1 MQLNINWHS
10 LLSLVFFFS
19 LLTASCDSKKP
30 ADKQTSRDIL
40 SSRTLGLAYLEE
52 NKLNEAEEEFLK
64 LIDLAPNEALGH
76 ANLGLVY
83 LRMGKYE
90 EAEENLKNAIELQP
104 GDPDISLILAKVY
117 ELNDQTEKS
126 VQLLNEIIKSNP
138 NHPKT
143 LYALSEFYEKSRDT
157 ESVSKRKEYLAV
169 LVAEVPENLVARLLY
184 IEVLI
189 QTDYSDEA
197 IAQLEDLIRIFPD
210 FPDEAREYY
219 DQTIE
224 FLREGDAV
232 AAFTPIKIFH
242 NFFKVSSPY
251 QAGIQELKG
260 PGGELIGFP
269 LITMGES
276 TGAFWFEGED
286 VLDAIKFTDVTSTVG
301 LDQINSTLSGN
312 NYQSSLAISDY
323 DGDGDLD
330 IYFARYKEPN
340 SEAENFLFKNDMGSY
355 SNILKESGIDHSD
368 AVRHAIFGDYDND
381 GFLDLYLITNS
392 ENKLYRNEGEGEFE
406 EIAEDAAVNDPG
418 LGNLALFFDYDH
430 EGDLDILL
438 ANPDANSLLRNNGNG
453 SFENVA
459 GTSGLSET
467 GKNTVDACFGDFD
480 DDGDLD
486 LFLANENGPYSL
498 MDNVRQGKFE
508 NVTVH
513 AGLENERSAI
523 SADAGDYNNDG
534 FLDLLVIE
542 GNSSSCNLYK
552 NKGDGTFE
560 KDLRSQEA
568 FNKLKGVEVKDIV
581 FFDFDNDGFED
592 ILIAGIPEKQGSR
605 GLFLFH
611 NDSLN
616 IFSDVSRLLPED
628 ALSGSRIIPGD
639 FNEDGD
645 QDIYLTD
652 IDGKLK
658 LLRNDGGNAN
668 HYLKLQLVGVRTGSS
683 KNNHFGIGSKVE
695 VRAGDLYQMKVVT
708 QPDMHFGLG
717 DRSGADV
724 VRILWTN
731 GTPQNIFTPRSDQ
744 DLIEEQEL
752 KGSCPFLYTWNG
764 HGYVFVKDMMW
775 RSALGMPL
783 GIMAE
788 DTKYAFGDASREY
801 LKIPGELLQP
811 KDDVYSLQI
820 TSELWETMY
829 YDELYLVAV
838 DHPENI
844 EVFVDEKF
852 TPPPFPGLDLF
863 TVSEQFL
870 PVKAY
875 DDNGHDLLPY
885 INKKDNEYI
894 SNFKL
899 GVFQGITE
907 MKDVILDLG
916 DDLDRDNVYLFMDG
930 WIFPT
935 DASIN
940 VAISQSEKTKVIA
953 PFIQVIDTDGNWI
966 TAAEN
971 VGFPM
976 GKNKTIIV
984 NLSNKFPTDDHR
996 VRIRTNMQIYWD
1008 YIFHSPNTKDE
1019 SIVST
1024 QMNPIFADLHYRGF
1038 SEMYRKG
1045 NRYGPHWFNYNE
1057 VSEDPKWRDLE
1068 GKYTRYGDVIP
1079 LLEKSDN
1086 MYVIANAGDEMTVEF
1101 KVDSLPEL
1109 KNGWK
1114 RDFLIYSVGWVK
1126 DGDMNTAHGQTVEPL
1141 PFHEMSEYP
1150 YGEEEYFPS
1159 DYEYQKYMETYNV
1172 REITSEQF
1180 ERAIYDLY

>member
-1 MQLNINWHS
+1 MNWRT
-10 LLSLVFFFS
+10 LLSILFLFS
-19 LLTASCDSKKP
+19 LLTVACDSKKTI
-30 ADKQTSRDIL
+30 DKQTSRDIL

-52 NKLNEAEEEFLK
+52 NKLNEAEAEFLK
-64 LIDLAPNEALGH
+64 LIDLAPDEALGH

-83 LRMGKYE
+83 LRMGKYN

-104 GDPDISLILAKVY
+104 GDPDIGLILAKVY
-117 ELNDQTEKS
+117 ELSDQPEQSIQVLK
-126 VQLLNEIIKSNP
+126 EISKTNP

-143 LYALSEFYEKSRDT
+143 LYALSEFYGKSREP
-157 ESVSKRKEYLAV
+157 ESVSQRKEYLSVLAV
-169 LVAEVPENLVARLLY
+169 EVPENLVARLLY

-189 QTDYSDEA
+189 QTEELDEA
-197 IAQLEDLIRIFPD
+197 IAQLEDLIGIFPD
-210 FPDEAREYY
+210 FPEEAREYY
-219 DQTIE
+219 DQTVE
-224 FLREGDAV
+224 LLREGNAV
-232 AAFTPIKIFH
+232 AAYTPVKIFH

-301 LDQINSTLSGN
+301 LDQINTTSIGN
-312 NYQSSLAISDY
+312 IYQTSLAISDY

-330 IYFARYKEPN
+330 IYFGRH
-340 SEAENFLFKNDMGSY
+340 ENDYSNPEHFLFINEMGSY
-355 SNILKESGIDHSD
+355 SDVAEDSGIDHSEAD
-368 AVRHAIFGDYDND
+368 RHAIFGDYDND

-392 ENKLYRNEGEGEFE
+392 QNKLYRNDGENEFE
-406 EIAEDAAVNDPG
+406 DMGGDASVYDSEE
-418 LGNLALFFDYDH
+418 GNMALFFDFDH
-430 EGDLDILL
+430 EGDLDIFL
-438 ANPDANSLLRNNGNG
+438 ANPESNSLLRNNGDG
-453 SFENVA
+453 SFVNVA
-459 GTSGLSET
+459 TTSGITED
-467 GKNTVDACFGDFD
+467 GKNTLDACFGDFD
-480 DDGDLD
+480 DDGDID
-486 LFLANENGPYSL
+486 LFLANKNGPYSL
-498 MDNVRQGKFE
+498 MNNMRQGRFE
-508 NVTVH
+508 NITGK
-513 AGLENERSAI
+513 AGLENDKNAV

-534 FLDLLVIE
+534 YLDLLVMT
-542 GNSSSCNLYK
+542 GNPNSCDLYK
-552 NKGDGTFE
+552 NKGNGTFE
-560 KDLRSQEA
+560 KDSRSQA
-568 FNKLKGVEVKDIV
+568 TFNKLASVQVKDMV

-592 ILIAGIPEKQGSR
+592 ILIAGIPESQENR
-605 GLFLFH
+605 GIFLFH

-616 IFSDVSRLLPED
+616 IFSDVSHLLPDEI
-628 ALSGSRIIPGD
+628 LSASRIIPGD

-645 QDIYLTD
+645 QDIYLTGS
-652 IDGKLK
+652 DGKLR
-658 LLRNDGGNAN
+658 LLRNDGGNVN
-668 HYLKLQLVGVRTGSS
+668 HYLKLKLVGVRTGSS

-764 HGYVFVKDMMW
+764 HEYIFIKDMMW
-775 RSALGMPL
+775 RSALGMPM

-788 DTKYAFGDASREY
+788 DTKYAFGDASIEY

-811 KDDVYSLQI
+811 KEDVYSLQI

-829 YDELYLVAV
+829 YDQLYLVAV
-838 DHPENI
+838 DHPESI

-852 TPPPFPGLDLF
+852 TPPPFPDLELF
-863 TVSEQFL
+863 TVKEQTL

-875 DDNGHDLLPY
+875 DDNAHDLLPY
-885 INKKDNEYI
+885 INKKDDEYI

-899 GVFQGITE
+899 GAFQGLTE

-916 DDLDRDNVYLFMDG
+916 SDLDRDNVYLFMDG

-940 VAISQSEKTKVIA
+940 IAISQSEKTKVIA
-953 PFIQVIDTDGNWI
+953 PYIQVINTDGQWI
-966 TAAEN
+966 TAVDN
-971 VGFPM
+971 LGFPM
-976 GKNKTIIV
+976 GKNKIIIV
-984 NLSNKFPTDDHR
+984 DLSNKFPTDDHR

-1008 YIFHSPNTKDE
+1008 YIFHSPNTKDN

-1038 SEMYRKG
+1038 SEMYRKD
-1045 NRYGPHWFNYNE
+1045 NRYGPHWFNYYE
-1057 VSEDPKWRDLE
+1057 VSKDPKWRDLE

-1086 MYVIANAGDEMTVEF
+1086 MYVIANAGDEMTIEF
-1101 KVDSLPEL
+1101 EVDPLPEL

-1150 YGEEEYFPS
+1150 YPEEEYFPS
-1159 DYEYQKYMETYNV
+1159 DYEYQRYMETYNV

>member
-1 MQLNINWHS
+1 MNWHS
-10 LLSLVFFFS
+10 VLSLLFIIS
-19 LLTASCDSKKP
+19 LWIVGCESKKP
-30 ADKQTSRDIL
+30 VDKQTSRDIL

-52 NKLNEAEEEFLK
+52 NKLEEAEAEFLK
-64 LIDLAPNEALGH
+64 LIDLAPEEALGH

-90 EAEENLKNAIELQP
+90 EAEENLENAIDLKP
-104 GDPDISLILAKVY
+104 DDPDISLILTKVY
-117 ELNDQTEKS
+117 ELNNQPEES
-126 VQLLNEIIKSNP
+126 ILLLNKIIKSNP
-138 NHPKT
+138 KHPKT
-143 LYALSEFYEKSRDT
+143 LYALAEYYEKSKDP
-157 ESVSKRKEYLAV
+157 ESLNKRKEYLSV
-169 LVAEVPENLVARLLY
+169 LVDEVPENMVARLLY
-184 IEVLI
+184 IEALV
-189 QTDYSDEA
+189 QNEESDEA
-197 IAQLEDLIRIFPD
+197 IAQMEELVRIFPE
-210 FPDEAREYY
+210 FPDEAGAYY
-219 DQTIE
+219 DQTLE
-224 FLREGDAV
+224 ALRAQNAV
-232 AAFTPIKIFH
+232 AAYTPIKIFH

-251 QAGIQELKG
+251 QAGIQDLKG

-301 LDQINSTLSGN
+301 LDQINSSLGN
-312 NYQSSLAISDY
+312 NDYETSLAISDY

-330 IYFARYKEPN
+330 IYFGRHGNNYSNPEH
-340 SEAENFLFKNDMGSY
+340 FLFKNEMGSY
-355 SNILKESGIDHSD
+355 SETSGETGIDHTD
-368 AVRHAIFGDYDND
+368 ADRFAIFGDYDND

-392 ENKLYRNEGEGEFE
+392 NNRLYRNVGEGEFE
-406 EIAEDAAVNDPG
+406 DTAGDAGIDNQKE
-418 LGNLALFFDYDH
+418 GNVALFFDFDH
-430 EGDLDILL
+430 EGDLDIFL
-438 ANPDANSLLRNNGNG
+438 ANPESNALLRNNGDG
-453 SFENVA
+453 SFLNVA
-459 GTSGLSET
+459 STSGLSQQE
-467 GKNTVDACFGDFD
+467 KNTVDACFGDFD
-480 DDGDLD
+480 DDGDID
-486 LFLANENGPYSL
+486 LFLANKNGPYSL
-498 MDNVRQGKFE
+498 MDNKRQGRFE
-508 NVTVH
+508 NITGD
-513 AGLENERSAI
+513 AGLDIDKTAVSV
-523 SADAGDYNNDG
+523 DAGDYNNDG
-534 FLDLLVIE
+534 YLDLLVMN
-542 GNSSSCNLYK
+542 GDSKSCDLYK

-560 KDLRSQEA
+560 KDTRSDETFEKIYGIQ
-568 FNKLKGVEVKDIV
+568 VKDMI

-592 ILIAGIPEKQGSR
+592 ILIAGNPETQEKR

-616 IFSDVSRLLPED
+616 IFSDVSHLLPED
-628 ALSGSRIIPGD
+628 VLSATRIITGD

-645 QDIYLTD
+645 QDIYLTGY
-652 IDGKLK
+652 DGKVR
-658 LLRNDGGNAN
+658 LLRNDGGNVN

-695 VRAGDLYQMKVVT
+695 VRAGELYQMKVVT

-764 HGYVFVKDMMW
+764 HEYVFVKDMMW

-788 DTKYAFGDASREY
+788 DTKYAFGDASKEY

-811 KDDVYSLQI
+811 KDDVYSIQI
-820 TSELWETMY
+820 TSELWETMF

-838 DHPENI
+838 DHPEDMEI
-844 EVFVDEKF
+844 YVDEKF

-863 TVSEQFL
+863 TIKEQNV

-885 INKKDNEYI
+885 IDEKDDEYI

-899 GVFQGITE
+899 GAFQGITE

-916 DDLDRDNVYLFMDG
+916 DNIDKGNVYLFMDG

-940 VAISQSEKTKVIA
+940 IAISQSEKTKVIA
-953 PFIQVIDTDGNWI
+953 PYIQVIDSNGKWV
-966 TAAEN
+966 TAMEN

-984 NLSNKFPTDDHR
+984 DLSDKFPTDDHR

-1008 YIFHSPNTKDE
+1008 YIFHSPNTNDT
-1019 SIVST
+1019 SIIST
-1024 QMNPIFADLHYRGF
+1024 QMNPSFADLHYRGF

-1057 VSEDPKWRDLE
+1057 VSEKPKWRDLE

-1086 MYVIANAGDEMTVEF
+1086 MYVIANAGDEMTIEF
-1101 KVDSLPEL
+1101 DVNSLPEL
-1109 KNGWK
+1109 KEGWK

-1126 DGDMNTAHGQTVEPL
+1126 DGDMNTAQGQTVEPL
-1141 PFHEMSEYP
+1141 PFHDMSEYP
-1150 YGEEEYFPS
+1150 YGEKEYFPS
-1159 DYEYQKYMETYNV
+1159 DYEYQRYMESYNV

>member
-1 MQLNINWHS
+1 
-10 LLSLVFFFS
+10 
-19 LLTASCDSKKP
+19 
-30 ADKQTSRDIL
+30 
-40 SSRTLGLAYLEE
+40 
-52 NKLNEAEEEFLK
+52 
-64 LIDLAPNEALGH
+64 
-76 ANLGLVY
+76 
-83 LRMGKYE
+83 
-90 EAEENLKNAIELQP
+90 
-104 GDPDISLILAKVY
+104 
-117 ELNDQTEKS
+117 
-126 VQLLNEIIKSNP
+126 
-138 NHPKT
+138 
-143 LYALSEFYEKSRDT
+143 
-157 ESVSKRKEYLAV
+157 
-169 LVAEVPENLVARLLY
+169 
-184 IEVLI
+184 
-189 QTDYSDEA
+189 
-197 IAQLEDLIRIFPD
+197 
-210 FPDEAREYY
+210 
-219 DQTIE
+219 
-224 FLREGDAV
+224 
-232 AAFTPIKIFH
+232 
-242 NFFKVSSPY
+242 
-251 QAGIQELKG
+251 
-260 PGGELIGFP
+260 
-269 LITMGES
+269 
-276 TGAFWFEGED
+276 
-286 VLDAIKFTDVTSTVG
+286 
-301 LDQINSTLSGN
+301 
-312 NYQSSLAISDY
+312 
-323 DGDGDLD
+323 
-330 IYFARYKEPN
+330 
-340 SEAENFLFKNDMGSY
+340 
-355 SNILKESGIDHSD
+355 
-368 AVRHAIFGDYDND
+368 
-381 GFLDLYLITNS
+381 
-392 ENKLYRNEGEGEFE
+392 
-406 EIAEDAAVNDPG
+406 
-418 LGNLALFFDYDH
+418 
-430 EGDLDILL
+430 
-438 ANPDANSLLRNNGNG
+438 
-453 SFENVA
+453 
-459 GTSGLSET
+459 
-467 GKNTVDACFGDFD
+467 
-480 DDGDLD
+480 
-486 LFLANENGPYSL
+486 
-498 MDNVRQGKFE
+498 
-508 NVTVH
+508 
-513 AGLENERSAI
+513 
-523 SADAGDYNNDG
+523 
-534 FLDLLVIE
+534 
-542 GNSSSCNLYK
+542 
-552 NKGDGTFE
+552 
-560 KDLRSQEA
+560 
-568 FNKLKGVEVKDIV
+568 
-581 FFDFDNDGFED
+581 
-592 ILIAGIPEKQGSR
+592 
-605 GLFLFH
+605 
-611 NDSLN
+611 
-616 IFSDVSRLLPED
+616 
-628 ALSGSRIIPGD
+628 
-639 FNEDGD
+639 
-645 QDIYLTD
+645 
-652 IDGKLK
+652 
-658 LLRNDGGNAN
+658 
-668 HYLKLQLVGVRTGSS
+668 LVGVRTGSS

-838 DHPENI
+838 DHPASI

-852 TPPPFPGLDLF
+852 TPPPFPNLDLF
-863 TVSEQFL
+863 TVNEQFL

-875 DDNGHDLLPY
+875 DDSGHDLLPY
-885 INKKDNEYI
+885 IIKKDDEYI

-899 GVFQGITE
+899 GTFQGITE

-916 DDLDRDNVYLFMDG
+916 DDLDKENIYLFLDG

-940 VAISQSEKTKVIA
+940 VAISQSRKTKVIA
-953 PFIQVIDTDGNWI
+953 PYIQVIDTHGNWI

-976 GKNKTIIV
+976 GKNKTIIID
-984 NLSNKFPTDDHR
+984 LSNKFPTDDHR

-1008 YIFHSPNTKDE
+1008 YIFHSPNTKDK
-1019 SIVST
+1019 SVVST
-1024 QMNPIFADLHYRGF
+1024 QMNPVFADLHYRGF

-1057 VSEDPKWRDLE
+1057 VSKDPKWRDLE

-1150 YGEEEYFPS
+1150 YGEGEYFPS